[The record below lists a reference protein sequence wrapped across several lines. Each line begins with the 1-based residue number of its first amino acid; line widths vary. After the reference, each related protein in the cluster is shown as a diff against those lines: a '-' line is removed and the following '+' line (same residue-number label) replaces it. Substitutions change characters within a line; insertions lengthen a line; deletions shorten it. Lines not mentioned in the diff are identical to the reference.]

1 MAHIHSVYDTDT
13 HFSIDPINRKMKNE
27 SSIKTQLIQYDH
39 NSERFTFE
47 MPRFVEGHDMMLCNR
62 VEIQFLNI
70 DAATKAQNKGLYLVD
85 DLQLSP
91 ADENIVICS
100 WLISQAATQLVGSLN
115 FLVRFMCC
123 SDPDIVD
130 YSWNTAIHSSISV
143 SSGINATD
151 EIAEDYVDILES
163 WRADIE
169 GVKSSVGNMA
179 FEIITKSAYDEL
191 GAVELNK
198 AYYVVDEN
206 TGKITLYLGGIAI
219 AGGTDISGDAAL
231 VANGAVGDV
240 GVADY
245 APTTLWNYW
254 QEDNSDT
261 KTSTT
266 ITASPTAE
274 CMMLVCVMH
283 QSTSATPYKISVD
296 GDTWEESGSGW
307 ERIAT
312 SQQINRM
319 SDDGFYQYISV
330 WKKPLEKGTYNITVQ
345 QAEELKM
352 SVKAIAIY
360 NTSNISVVDNEIAG
374 AVPITPTGANG
385 NRRLY
390 LLSSGIVKSGTDAIE
405 ATYPDELDMGVA
417 QEDSFAAFYD
427 YQPEIEATPSFSFY
441 DADNYT
447 TDTLN
452 LISIEFDTNQYKWV
466 SGTVMAITDG
476 AHGAEFKEFKIYGK
490 STQKGTPTPAN
501 PVEIDNLA
509 VITTY
514 ITNEYDVTVEI
525 LPNITIND
533 YVIPLNNAENDELP
547 ETAAFFMGI
556 PVNSGGNYTDENGKQ
571 WLCDYIDLIRGV
583 YVQQIGKMTVDGSGY
598 WNKNGTVYY
607 KRIFDYVLPS
617 SYILCDAYKCDTS
630 ATANMENKSAKIE
643 FPTSRTYLY
652 FKNDDYATADA
663 FAAEMNANPVTVLY
677 ALPEPIETPL
687 HISLKAEFSEAAH
700 TASTGTAISNSMGAY
715 MRAKYQVK
723 GD

>member
-47 MPRFVEGHDMMLCNR
+47 MPRYVEGHDMMTCNR

-70 DAATKAQNKGLYLVD
+70 DAVTKAQNKGLYLVD

-123 SDPDIVD
+123 SNPDIVD

-169 GVKSSVGNMA
+169 GVKSSIGNMA

-206 TGKITLYLGGIAI
+206 TGKVTLYLGGIAL
-219 AGGTDISGDAAL
+219 AGGTDISGDAVL

-245 APTTLWNYW
+245 ATTTLWNYW
-254 QEDNSDT
+254 QEDNSDA

-296 GDTWEESGSGW
+296 GETWEESGSGW

-312 SQQINRM
+312 SQQINRI

-330 WKKPLEKGTYNITVQ
+330 WKKPLEKGTYDITVQ

-360 NTSNISVVDNEIAG
+360 NTSNISVVNNEIAE

-390 LLSSGIVKSGTDAIE
+390 LLSSGVVKSGTDAIE
-405 ATYPDELDMGVA
+405 ATYPDELDMKSA
-417 QEDSFAAFYD
+417 QEEGFTAFYD
-427 YQPEIEATPSFSFY
+427 YQPEIEATPSFNFC
-441 DADNYT
+441 DADNYIANT
-447 TDTLN
+447 IN
-452 LISIEFDTNQYKWV
+452 LISIEFDTNPYKWAG
-466 SGTVMAITDG
+466 GTAIALTD
-476 AHGAEFKEFKIYGK
+476 AADALFKEFKIYGK
-490 STQKGTPTPAN
+490 STQNGTPTPEN
-501 PVEIDNLA
+501 PIEIVNLDA
-509 VITTY
+509 V
-514 ITNEYDVTVEI
+514 TNGQCISV
-525 LPNITIND
+525 ND
-533 YVIPLNNAENDELP
+533 YMLILNLP
-547 ETAAFFMGI
+547 EAADSFMGI
-556 PVNSGGNYTDENGKQ
+556 PVSSGGIYTDENGQQ
-571 WLCDYIDLIRGV
+571 WLCDYIDVIRCE
-583 YVQQIGKMTVDGSGY
+583 YVQMIGKAIIDGSGY

-607 KRIFDYVLPS
+607 KRVFDYVLPS
-617 SYILCDAYKCDTS
+617 SHILCDAYKCDIS
-630 ATANMENKSAKIE
+630 ATASMADKTAKFS
-643 FPTSRTYLY
+643 FPNSQSYIY
-652 FKNDDYATADA
+652 FKNDDIATADA
-663 FAAEMNANPVTVLY
+663 FAAQMNANPVTVLY
-677 ALPEPIETPL
+677 ALPEPIRT
-687 HISLKAEFSEAAH
+687 SLSDTEMAMFKDDIP
-700 TASTGTAISNSMGAY
+700 TLSTGTAISNSMGAY
-715 MRAKYQVK
+715 MRVKYQVK